1 MSVPVPDREDL
12 MGADLRLL
20 GDLLVAEQRER
31 GADLIAGPRA
41 QAAVA
46 GSDELRHD
54 LVRVEGFENLQQALL
69 LRFLTEVGELAHLGH
84 PDYGSRLHELVGEPN
99 TEGTRHRAKLF
110 TLQALAQE
118 PRVVAVR
125 SVTVT
130 TDLRDRTL
138 LQIRASVVAV
148 DLTDVE
154 VLVPVSLTGRLS

>member
-1 MSVPVPDREDL
+1 MSVPTPDRADL

-31 GADLIAGPRA
+31 GADLLTGPRA

-46 GSDELRHD
+46 GSDALRHD
-54 LVRVEGFENLQQALL
+54 LVRVEGFETLQQALL

-84 PDYGSRLHELVGEPN
+84 PTYGSRLHELIGEPN
-99 TEGTRHRAKLF
+99 TETTRNRAKLY
-110 TLQALAQE
+110 TLQALAEE
-118 PRVVAVR
+118 PRVAAVR

-130 TDLRDRTL
+130 ADLRDRTL

-154 VLVPVSLTGRLS
+154 VVVPVSLTGRVP